1 MQVTEVNRKFL
12 QKKDKNLLYRFF
24 MDAKNRMYL
33 HLWQNAQKEKDPESN
48 FGIERFQLSND
59 LWAFEW
65 SKKSALKFAQISED
79 HDPSKI
85 KPSPLM
91 LMQSR
96 GNRNSFSAFRKYLKS
111 IPSKEIP
118 EIVFISSIFR
128 GKEDLL

>member
-1 MQVTEVNRKFL
+1 MVTEVDKKILQRKNKGL
-12 QKKDKNLLYRFF
+12 IYRFF

-59 LWAFEW
+59 QWAFEW
-65 SKKSALKFAQISED
+65 AKDSVLKCAQISED

-91 LMQSR
+91 LMQSQIDQD
-96 GNRNSFSAFRKYLKS
+96 SFLVFQKYLKMIS
-111 IPSKEIP
+111 PKEVP
-118 EIVFISSIFR
+118 EAAFISNIFKKR
-128 GKEDLL
+128 KRLL